1 VIKEVY
7 LGLTVS
13 LYPTINDCSNQSHR
27 PTDTKTNITIVDY
40 TTTNY
45 NFITTEDYKNQI
57 FKKIIKSIKLP
68 STE

>member
-1 VIKEVY
+1 MIKEVY

-27 PTDTKTNITIVDY
+27 PNNTTTHITIIDY

-45 NFITTEDYKNQI
+45 NFITTEQYKNQLFRNTI
-57 FKKIIKSIKLP
+57 KKIESPKQR
-68 STE
+68 

>member
-1 VIKEVY
+1 MIKEVY

>member
-1 VIKEVY
+1 MIKEVY

-27 PTDTKTNITIVDY
+27 PNNTTTHITIIDY

-45 NFITTEDYKNQI
+45 NFITTEQYKDSQ
-57 FKKIIKSIKLP
+57 
-68 STE
+68 

>member
-13 LYPTINDCSNQSHR
+13 LYPTINDCYNQSHR

-57 FKKIIKSIKLP
+57 FKKIIKSIELP